1 VFKKWGRGLG
11 TGDWEGRRE
20 NGEWRMENGGSGD
33 FLGGI
38 IFVFV

>member
-1 VFKKWGRGLG
+1 MGKG
-11 TGDWEGRRE
+11 TGDWGLGRE
-20 NGEWRMENGGSGD
+20 KGEWRMENGGSGD